1 MQTKDRKILIIIFLI
16 FYFLNISNLKAEE
29 FNITAKEIIVDKE
42 NEILRG
48 AGSVEV
54 TDSEGRIINAD
65 KIIYEKQRKFLIAEG
80 NVKINDFN
88 GSILSTEKATF
99 DKINNI
105 ISTYKKSKLVTTE
118 GYILS
123 TKNINYNTTTKLLS
137 SSSDSTIKDN
147 DGNIVQT
154 ESFQYNLIDNIF
166 SSVGNIIVKDI
177 KKNKYFF
184 KEFYID
190 TKNKKMVGSDVD
202 VVLDQESF
210 GINSESDPR
219 FVANDIF
226 ISKENSIL
234 SKAVFTTCKKRG
246 EKCPP
251 WTLKAKK
258 ITHDKAKK
266 TIFYEDAILKV
277 YDIPIFYFP
286 RFFHPDPTV
295 KRQSGFLPPFFT
307 NSTSLGTGFAL
318 PYYWVV
324 DDDRDFTFTPKMYNN
339 ENPLFL
345 NEYRQAFKYGFLT
358 LDNSYNQEYNHL
370 FGNLDL
376 NLGNDES
383 NNKELKLKIQRTSNN
398 TYFRKHN
405 INTSLVDAEVT
416 DLENT
421 IQYSFS
427 KNNTY
432 LDVST
437 SVYQNLRENNKSDQ
451 YEYIVPNIMYGK
463 TFLTEKIGILN
474 FESQVIHNN
483 YETNKYKTF
492 LTNDL
497 IWTSNSKI
505 TKGGFVSTLQG
516 MLKNTNYETK
526 KTGEYKDGK
535 TVNELNAVLANKI
548 SLPMKKDGVNYSNV
562 FSPNFMFRYAP
573 GHMRNLSTKDEAFN
587 YTKLY
592 SLNRTSEIED
602 GLSAVL
608 GFDFKSNKKA
618 EDGKERE
625 KLLIS
630 LGQVFNHERNTN
642 MPARS
647 SLDQEMS
654 DVVGEINYNF
664 SEIGNIAYKFSLDN
678 NLNDLNYNDISTEL
692 NFGTIK
698 FNLDYLEQ
706 QNHVGSQHYVSSG
719 ITLNFSKNN
728 KLSFSTKKNFKTE
741 STELYNLAY
750 QYEVDCLTAG
760 LSYRRE
766 FYEDTDLQPKNTLM
780 FTINFPFSTINA
792 PVNRD

>member
-16 FYFLNISNLKAEE
+16 FYFLNILNLKAEE

-48 AGSVEV
+48 TGSVEV
-54 TDSEGRIINAD
+54 TDYEGRIINAD
-65 KIIYEKQRKFLIAEG
+65 KITYEKQREFLIAEG

-105 ISTYKKSKLVTTE
+105 ISTYKKSKLVTSE

-137 SSSDSTIKDN
+137 SSSNSTIKDN

-210 GINSESDPR
+210 GINRESDPR

-358 LDNSYNQEYNHL
+358 LDNSYNQDYNHL
-370 FGNLDL
+370 FANLDL
-376 NLGNDES
+376 NLSNDES

-437 SVYQNLRENNKSDQ
+437 NVYQNLRENNKSDQ

-608 GFDFKSNKKA
+608 GFDFKSNNKT

-630 LGQVFNHERNTN
+630 LGQVFNHERNTD

-719 ITLNFSKNN
+719 VTLNFSKNN